1 MSGGSHN
8 YICWRIEEELVGR
21 MHDAELDD
29 LMADISELA
38 HSLEWAESGDTSMEN
53 YQRDVVRFKQKWFK
67 ADRNERLIGYIEEKI
82 KDTREE
88 LLVLVGGADNA
99 SNN

>member
-8 YICWRIEEELVGR
+8 YICYKIEEELVGR

-38 HSLEWAESGDTSMEN
+38 HSLEWAESGDTSIED
-53 YQRDVVRFKQKWFK
+53 YQQDVVKFKQKWFK

-82 KDTREE
+82 KSTRKE
-88 LLVLVGGADNA
+88 LLVLVGGADNE
-99 SNN
+99 NP